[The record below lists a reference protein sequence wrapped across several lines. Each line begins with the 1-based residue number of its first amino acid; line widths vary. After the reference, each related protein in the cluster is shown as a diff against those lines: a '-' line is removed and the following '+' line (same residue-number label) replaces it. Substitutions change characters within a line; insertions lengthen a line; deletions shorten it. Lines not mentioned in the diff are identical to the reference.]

1 MRYMIYVKKGIYEEK
16 VEVTKKKI
24 NLIIVGDGMY
34 STIITG
40 SLNVVDGSTTF
51 RSATLAAIGKGF
63 ILLTDLAG
71 WAEWNRDFALETLY
85 YSEYMNNRL
94 GASTSKHVKWPGYH
108 IITDP
113 AEAMTFNV
121 GELI

>member
-1 MRYMIYVKKGIYEEK
+1 MSVINHYRIDAYEDTLYTHSLRQYYRDSYVI
-16 VEVTKKKI
+16 
-24 NLIIVGDGMY
+24 
-34 STIITG
+34 G
-40 SLNVVDGSTTF
+40 S
-51 RSATLAAIGKGF
+51 
-63 ILLTDLAG
+63 LTDLAG

-85 YSEYMNNRL
+85 YSEYMNNGP

>member
-63 ILLTDLAG
+63 ILTKSVYKAELTVSETPDSITETVGCVHLTDMPQS
-71 WAEWNRDFALETLY
+71 N
-85 YSEYMNNRL
+85 
-94 GASTSKHVKWPGYH
+94 
-108 IITDP
+108 
-113 AEAMTFNV
+113 MTGV
-121 GELI
+121 QSLP